1 MLVSPDRRTY
11 HSRPLRFL
19 TSVCHAVFPAQFSLE
34 SETFRTA
41 RTGASGFPTWGRGE
55 EGIQSENNTDQLDII
70 TSFRWPLLLCCFF
83 ICAPVGNVWGWS
95 VSLFATVAAM
105 LCQTLRGKEFKTALL
120 SSSLK
125 SLKRLAD
132 EGEGEEEVLLIM
144 IAIVWFGWAV
154 IWPTKK
160 IMGWVIKHN
169 FARLV
174 SSVLGWMNRSPI

>member
-70 TSFRWPLLLCCFF
+70 TSFRWPLLLCCFLS
-83 ICAPVGNVWGWS
+83 ARRLEMWGDGAFLYLQQW
-95 VSLFATVAAM
+95 L
-105 LCQTLRGKEFKTALL
+105 LCCVRVCGE
-120 SSSLK
+120 K
-125 SLKRLAD
+125 SLKR
-132 EGEGEEEVLLIM
+132 IFSPPPWK
-144 IAIVWFGWAV
+144 VWRDSRTKEKEKKKYFWSWLRSFGLDGPWYGQ
-154 IWPTKK
+154 PKK
-160 IMGWVIKHN
+160 SWVGSLSTILH
-169 FARLV
+169 V
-174 SSVLGWMNRSPI
+174 